1 MNGKKFLFSMMSIL
15 VIASMI
21 ISAGSQAYAQS
32 PEPLGGDGNGKD
44 KITQRDLQAAA
55 DRAAVASL
63 TTEEIGQVE
72 MALPGAAPYYFSRPY
87 YSNSPLTGN
96 AVVEWN
102 AIAQEILQPPPMPGM
117 PMPMGVSMSA
127 AFVYLAYTQAAVYNA
142 LVAIEGRF
150 LPYNSSLRATL
161 TGGAPKILTD
171 VQISNASRD
180 AAVVTAAYGVL
191 KNYFPMDPTLDGKL
205 AASLALI
212 TEDNVTGT
220 TAKADGITVG
230 QAAAVEIIAL
240 RAGDVLSGNGGYVV
254 PAPGQ
259 GVWEPAM
266 GVAPMDP
273 WMRVLTPFMRATPE
287 QYRPAPPPALN
298 DPGYLAD
305 LAEVRDIGGAMSMTR
320 TLEQKAVALFWTTN
334 MVIQTNASYRQL
346 AATRGLGLLET
357 ARLMALGNMAACDSL
372 IATFDAKYEYNF
384 WRPVT
389 AIHNDLTDPDLA
401 WMPLAMTPNFPEY
414 VAGHGSFVSAQA
426 EVYEYLFG
434 PQIDVTLSS
443 SITGTTRHYAT
454 AADLRTEIVNA
465 RTWAGLH
472 FRNSS
477 VLAVALGEQ
486 IVTDAVA
493 TYFIPDPNG
502 QTFLY
507 LPIIHR

>member
-1 MNGKKFLFSMMSIL
+1 
-15 VIASMI
+15 
-21 ISAGSQAYAQS
+21 
-32 PEPLGGDGNGKD
+32 
-44 KITQRDLQAAA
+44 
-55 DRAAVASL
+55 
-63 TTEEIGQVE
+63 
-72 MALPGAAPYYFSRPY
+72 
-87 YSNSPLTGN
+87 
-96 AVVEWN
+96 
-102 AIAQEILQPPPMPGM
+102 
-117 PMPMGVSMSA
+117 
-127 AFVYLAYTQAAVYNA
+127 
-142 LVAIEGRF
+142 
-150 LPYNSSLRATL
+150 
-161 TGGAPKILTD
+161 
-171 VQISNASRD
+171 
-180 AAVVTAAYGVL
+180 
-191 KNYFPMDPTLDGKL
+191 
-205 AASLALI
+205 
-212 TEDNVTGT
+212 
-220 TAKADGITVG
+220 
-230 QAAAVEIIAL
+230 
-240 RAGDVLSGNGGYVV
+240 
-254 PAPGQ
+254 
-259 GVWEPAM
+259 
-266 GVAPMDP
+266 
-273 WMRVLTPFMRATPE
+273 
-287 QYRPAPPPALN
+287 
-298 DPGYLAD
+298 
-305 LAEVRDIGGAMSMTR
+305 
-320 TLEQKAVALFWTTN
+320 
-334 MVIQTNASYRQL
+334 
-346 AATRGLGLLET
+346 
-357 ARLMALGNMAACDSL
+357 MALGNMAACDSL